1 MVGSEAALEIRVL
14 HRHGK
19 SIREIAREMG
29 VSRNTVRRYLR
40 DDEAERYG
48 PRPLR
53 STKLDPFKRYIV
65 ERLAAAAPERIPASV
80 LLTELRERGYSGGY
94 TMLKV
99 FVASLKPPEAAEP
112 VIRFET
118 EPGEQMQVDWAV
130 IRRGENRLSVFVA
143 TLGWSRAAYVE
154 FVTDERVETLIEAH
168 ENAFLA
174 FGGAPREVLYDN
186 MRTVVLERHGYGRGR
201 HRFHPGFLDFA
212 RHCGFR
218 LRLCAP
224 YRAQTKGKVE
234 RFIRYLRHSFY
245 VPLAS
250 RLAQEGLI
258 VDRETANLAVGRWL
272 REVANA
278 RVHGTTGEIPAE
290 RLAIERVQLQA
301 VPMPY
306 AAEACAR
313 CRSRCQHRSSACST
327 RCRFTMRLPA
337 ASDERPAAS
346 AHRRAVPGAAV
357 ERDAQPVF
365 RHRPERGGERGLLC
379 RLP

>member
-40 DDEAERYG
+40 DDEAERYR

-53 STKLDPFKRYIV
+53 RAKLDPFKGYVI
-65 ERLAAAAPERIPASV
+65 ERLRAAAPERMPASV
-80 LLTELRERGYSGGY
+80 LLMELRERGYAGGY

-99 FVASLKPPEAAEP
+99 FVASLKPPEAVKP

-118 EPGEQMQVDWAV
+118 APGEQMQVDWAV

-143 TLGWSRAAYVE
+143 TLGWSRATYAE

-168 ENAFLA
+168 ENAFLS
-174 FGGAPREVLYDN
+174 FGGTPREVLYDN
-186 MRTVVLERHGYGRGR
+186 MRTVVLERHGYGLGR

-212 RHCGFR
+212 RHCDFR
-218 LRLCAP
+218 PRLCAP

-258 VDRETANLAVGRWL
+258 VDRETANLAIGRWL
-272 REVANA
+272 REVANV

-290 RLAIERVQLQA
+290 RLAIERVQLQP
-301 VPMPY
+301 VPTPY
-306 AAEACAR
+306 GG
-313 CRSRCQHRSSACST
+313 RSVRSLQKPVSAPIVGLQHPLSFYDA
-327 RCRFTMRLPA
+327 FA
-337 ASDERPAAS
+337 GGAS
-346 AHRRAVPGAAV
+346 
-357 ERDAQPVF
+357 
-365 RHRPERGGERGLLC
+365 
-379 RLP
+379 

>member
-1 MVGSEAALEIRVL
+1 MVGSEAGLEIRVL

-40 DDEAERYG
+40 DDEAERYR

-53 STKLDPFKRYIV
+53 PTKLDPFEGYVI
-65 ERLAAAAPERIPASV
+65 ERLRVAAPQRIAASV
-80 LLTELRERGYSGGY
+80 LLMELRERGYAGGY

-118 EPGEQMQVDWAV
+118 APGEQMQVDWAV

-154 FVTDERVETLIEAH
+154 FVTDERVESLIEAH

-174 FGGAPREVLYDN
+174 FGGTPREVLYDN

-218 LRLCAP
+218 PRLCAP

-250 RLAQEGLI
+250 RLAQEGLV
-258 VDRETANLAVGRWL
+258 VDQETANLAVGRWL
-272 REVANA
+272 REVANI
-278 RVHGTTGEIPAE
+278 RVHGTTGEVPTE
-290 RLAIERVQLQA
+290 RLAMERVRLQP
-301 VPMPY
+301 VPTPY
-306 AAEACAR
+306 AG
-313 CRSRCQHRSSACST
+313 RSVRS
-327 RCRFTMRLPA
+327 LQKPA
-337 ASDERPAAS
+337 PAPIIGLQRPLSFYDAFAG
-346 AHRRAVPGAAV
+346 GA
-357 ERDAQPVF
+357 
-365 RHRPERGGERGLLC
+365 L
-379 RLP
+379 

>member
-1 MVGSEAALEIRVL
+1 MVGVEAALEIRVL

-19 SIREIAREMG
+19 SIRKIARETG
-29 VSRNTVRRYLR
+29 VARNTVRRYLR
-40 DDEAERYG
+40 DEEAARYKL
-48 PRPLR
+48 RPPR
-53 STKLDPFKRYIV
+53 STKLDPFKAYV
-65 ERLAAAAPERIPASV
+65 AERLNSAAPEWIPASV
-80 LLTELRERGYSGGY
+80 LLMELRERGYCGGY
-94 TMLKV
+94 TMLKL
-99 FVASLKPPEAAEP
+99 FGASLRPQRAVEP
-112 VIRFET
+112 VVRFET
-118 EPGEQMQVDWAV
+118 GPGEQMQVDWAV
-130 IRRGENRLSVFVA
+130 IRRGSNRLSVFVA

-174 FGGAPREVLYDN
+174 FGGTPREVLYDN

-218 LRLCAP
+218 PRLCAP

-258 VDRETANLAVGRWL
+258 VDRETANLTVGRWL
-272 REVANA
+272 REVANV

-290 RLAIERVQLQA
+290 RLAIERVQLQP
-301 VPMPY
+301 VPTPYGGRSVRSLQKPMP
-306 AAEACAR
+306 APIIGL
-313 CRSRCQHRSSACST
+313 QHPLS
-327 RCRFTMRLPA
+327 FY
-337 ASDERPAAS
+337 
-346 AHRRAVPGAAV
+346 
-357 ERDAQPVF
+357 DAF
-365 RHRPERGGERGLLC
+365 AGGVR
-379 RLP
+379 